1 MSTQTK
7 TFEERK
13 YTLDHEIVSPEKWAA
28 KRIEL
33 LKKEKEFTRRGDQ
46 LSAEKRKL
54 PWVRVGKEYVF
65 DGPDGKETL
74 ADLFSG
80 RSQLV
85 VYHFMFGPEWEE
97 GCPTCSLVADNFD
110 GNVVHLAHR
119 DVTLAVVSRARLP
132 QIEAFKKRMGWRFKW
147 VSSYGSDF
155 NHDYRV
161 SFTNEEMANGDYYN
175 YDTSGFP
182 REEAPGISV
191 FYKDETGDVFHTYS
205 SYARGPEFLIGA
217 YSYLDLVPKGRD
229 EDALPFTMAW
239 IRHHNRYSDGYLA
252 DEKRPYWPSIASATP
267 GDCCEVDGF
276 GGNAEAVRKLTPS
289 GHSSLCGREP
299 SSRD

>member
-13 YTLDHEIVSPEKWAA
+13 YILDHEIVSPENWVAMRK
-28 KRIEL
+28 EL
-33 LKKEKEFTRRGDQ
+33 LKKEKEFTQLGDQ

-54 PWVRVGKEYVF
+54 PWVKVGKEYVF

-119 DVTLAVVSRARLP
+119 DVTLAVVSCARLP

-161 SFTNEEMANGDYYN
+161 SFTNEEMVNGRYYN

-229 EDALPFTMAW
+229 ENALPFTMAW
-239 IRHHNRYSDGYLA
+239 IRHHDRYTD
-252 DEKRPYWPSIASATP
+252 
-267 GDCCEVDGF
+267 
-276 GGNAEAVRKLTPS
+276 
-289 GHSSLCGREP
+289 
-299 SSRD
+299 

>member
-13 YTLDHEIVSPEKWAA
+13 YILDHEIVSPENWVAMRK
-28 KRIEL
+28 EL
-33 LKKEKEFTRRGDQ
+33 LKKEKEFTRLGDQ

-54 PWVRVGKEYVF
+54 PWVKVGKEYVF

-110 GNVVHLAHR
+110 GNVVHMAHR

-161 SFTNEEMANGDYYN
+161 SFTNEEMVNGRYYN

-217 YSYLDLVPKGRD
+217 YGYLDLVPKGRD
-229 EDALPFTMAW
+229 ENALPFAMAW
-239 IRHHNRYSDGYLA
+239 IRHHDRYT
-252 DEKRPYWPSIASATP
+252 DE
-267 GDCCEVDGF
+267 
-276 GGNAEAVRKLTPS
+276 NQL
-289 GHSSLCGREP
+289 
-299 SSRD
+299 

>member
-13 YTLDHEIVSPEKWAA
+13 YILDHEIVSPENWVAMRK
-28 KRIEL
+28 EL
-33 LKKEKEFTRRGDQ
+33 LKKEKEFTQLGDQ

-54 PWVRVGKEYVF
+54 PWVKVGKEYVF

-161 SFTNEEMANGDYYN
+161 SFTNEEMVNGRYYN

-229 EDALPFTMAW
+229 ENALPFTMAW
-239 IRHHNRYSDGYLA
+239 IRHHDRYTD
-252 DEKRPYWPSIASATP
+252 
-267 GDCCEVDGF
+267 
-276 GGNAEAVRKLTPS
+276 
-289 GHSSLCGREP
+289 
-299 SSRD
+299 